1 MRTETI
7 TLYKF
12 DELPSEHAK
21 EKARYW
27 WRSTADYPWWG
38 EAKESIEA
46 FCKLFGVELVDY
58 EVSTH
63 RPYYFKTDAA
73 NRHFRG
79 VKLKKFDMLH
89 SPTGYCLDYT
99 LCYTFH
105 KTFRDTGDAKHAF
118 NEALD
123 AAFKD
128 IVNDME
134 WLDSDEAIDETL
146 IANEYEFTIDGTIY

>member
-7 TLYKF
+7 TIYKF
-12 DELPSEHAK
+12 DELPSERAK

-38 EAKESIEA
+38 EAFNCINH
-46 FCKLFGVELVDY
+46 FCAHFRVKLTDY

-63 RPYYFKTDAA
+63 RPYYFKTDATKD
-73 NRHFRG
+73 NFRG
-79 VKLKKFDMLH
+79 IKLKDIHSEH

-99 LCYTFH
+99 LWHTFFM
-105 KTFRDTGDAKHAF
+105 TFKQTGDAKHAF

-128 IVNDME
+128 IVSDME
-134 WLDSDEAIDETL
+134 WHETDECIDELLT
-146 IANEYEFTIDGTIY
+146 INEYEFTVDGEVY